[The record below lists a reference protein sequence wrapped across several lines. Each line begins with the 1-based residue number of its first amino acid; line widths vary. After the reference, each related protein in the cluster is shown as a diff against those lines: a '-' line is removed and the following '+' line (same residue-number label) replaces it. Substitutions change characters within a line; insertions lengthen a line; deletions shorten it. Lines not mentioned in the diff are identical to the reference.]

1 MVTKASFESVSV
13 YSTEHGR
20 LCPGCGQP
28 KAECN
33 CKSRAQP
40 KTADGIVRVGRQ
52 TKGRKGSGVTTVNGL
67 DLAPEQLRTLA
78 GQLKKQ
84 CGAGGAIKDGVI
96 EIQGE
101 HRDTLVSALTKLGY
115 VVKRVGG

>member
-1 MVTKASFESVSV
+1 MVTKASFDSVSV

-28 KAECN
+28 KAECT
-33 CKSRAQP
+33 CKSRVAP
-40 KTADGIVRVGRQ
+40 KNGDGIVRVGRQ
-52 TKGRKGSGVTTVNGL
+52 TKGRKGSGVTTVSGL
-67 DLAPEQLRTLA
+67 DLTAEQLRSLA

-84 CGAGGAIKDGVI
+84 CGAGGAIKNGVI

-101 HRDTLVSALTKLGY
+101 HRDTLVLALTKLGY
-115 VVKRVGG
+115 AAKRVGG